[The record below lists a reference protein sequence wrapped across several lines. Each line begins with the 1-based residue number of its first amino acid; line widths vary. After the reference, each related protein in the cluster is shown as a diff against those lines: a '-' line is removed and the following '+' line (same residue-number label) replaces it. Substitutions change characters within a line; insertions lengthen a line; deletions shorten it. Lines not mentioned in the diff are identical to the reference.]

1 MATAIGKHVDR
12 LTRGA
17 FGAHG
22 FAYAQIL
29 THWEAIVG
37 PELADFCQPERLR
50 WPPGQER
57 IKHQR
62 RRLGGTLTVRVEGP
76 AAIELQHE
84 SPYVIERLNSY
95 YGYQAVTAI
104 KIIQGPIDRGL
115 EKTSRGPV
123 KRLPEA
129 QESGLQQQVDQVDDE
144 ALREALTRLGR
155 GALSAKAKRR
165 KSGSSLV

>member
-29 THWEAIVG
+29 THWETIVG
-37 PELADFCQPERLR
+37 SELADFCQPERLR
-50 WPPGQER
+50 WPAGQER
-57 IKHQR
+57 IKHER

-76 AAIELQHE
+76 VAIELQHE
-84 SPYVIERLNSY
+84 SPHVIERLNSY

-104 KIIQGPIDRGL
+104 KIIQGPIDRGVGAVAG
-115 EKTSRGPV
+115 GPV
-123 KRLPEA
+123 ARLPEA
-129 QESGLQQQVDQVDDE
+129 QETGLQQQVGQVDDE
-144 ALREALTRLGR
+144 DLRQALTRLGR
-155 GALSAKAKRR
+155 GALSAKAKKRR
-165 KSGSSLV
+165 KS

>member
-29 THWEAIVG
+29 THWETIVG
-37 PELADFCQPERLR
+37 PELAEFCQPERLR
-50 WPPGQER
+50 WPAGQEK

-84 SPYVIERLNSY
+84 SPHVIERLNTY
-95 YGYQAVTAI
+95 YGYQAVAAI
-104 KIIQGPIDRGL
+104 KIIQGPIDRGAN
-115 EKTSRGPV
+115 
-123 KRLPEA
+123 KRALQTLKPLPEA
-129 QESGLQQQVDQVDDE
+129 AEAGLQRDLNQVEDAQ
-144 ALREALTRLGR
+144 LREALTRLGR
-155 GALSAKAKRR
+155 GALSRKAKRR
-165 KSGSSLV
+165 NY